1 MRIGSDGGAGSLFD
15 LMSSRA
21 GSGSAAQAQTALQA
35 RAGSDSM
42 SKVPTTVEE
51 GLERVEEAKENAY
64 NSTMR
69 TWDKHTDM
77 VEKSQK
83 LRQIRDR
90 KEAIE
95 RQNEERREEQTEL
108 MAKLAIENANRS
120 RMLEA
125 DALERQVKER
135 ALAA

>member
-1 MRIGSDGGAGSLFD
+1 MRIGSEGGAGSLFD
-15 LMSSRA
+15 MLSSRA
-21 GSGSAAQAQTALQA
+21 GSGTATQAKTTL
-35 RAGSDSM
+35 GSG
-42 SKVPTTVEE
+42 KVPTTVEE
-51 GLERVEEAKENAY
+51 GLERVEEAKDNAY
-64 NSTMR
+64 KSTMR

-95 RQNEERREEQTEL
+95 RQNKERREQQTEL
-108 MAKLAIENANRS
+108 MAKVAIENANRS
-120 RMLEA
+120 KIIEA
-125 DALERQVKER
+125 DALKRQARDR

>member
-1 MRIGSDGGAGSLFD
+1 MRIGSEGGAGSLFD
-15 LMSSRA
+15 LMSSHA
-21 GSGSAAQAQTALQA
+21 GSGAAAQAKTTLG
-35 RAGSDSM
+35 AG
-42 SKVPTTVEE
+42 KVPTTVEE
-51 GLERVEEAKENAY
+51 GLERVEEAKDNAY
-64 NSTMR
+64 KSTMR

-95 RQNEERREEQTEL
+95 RQNKERREQQTEL
-108 MAKLAIENANRS
+108 MAKVAIENANRS
-120 RMLEA
+120 KIIEA
-125 DALERQVKER
+125 DALKRQARDR

>member
-1 MRIGSDGGAGSLFD
+1 MRIGSEGGAGSLFD
-15 LMSSRA
+15 MLSSRA
-21 GSGSAAQAQTALQA
+21 GSGAAAQAKTTL
-35 RAGSDSM
+35 GSG
-42 SKVPTTVEE
+42 KVPTTVEE
-51 GLERVEEAKENAY
+51 GLERVEEAKDNAY
-64 NSTMR
+64 KSTMR

-95 RQNEERREEQTEL
+95 RQNKERREQQTEL
-108 MAKLAIENANRS
+108 MARVAIENANRS
-120 RMLEA
+120 KIIEA
-125 DALERQVKER
+125 DALKRQAKDR

>member
-1 MRIGSDGGAGSLFD
+1 MRIGSEGGAGSLFD
-15 LMSSRA
+15 MLSSRA
-21 GSGSAAQAQTALQA
+21 GSGAAAQAKTTL
-35 RAGSDSM
+35 GSG
-42 SKVPTTVEE
+42 KVPTTVEE

-95 RQNEERREEQTEL
+95 RQNKERREQQTEL
-108 MAKLAIENANRS
+108 MARVAIENANRS
-120 RMLEA
+120 KIIEA
-125 DALERQVKER
+125 DALKRQAKDR

>member
-1 MRIGSDGGAGSLFD
+1 MRIGSEGGAGSLFD
-15 LMSSRA
+15 MLSSRA
-21 GSGSAAQAQTALQA
+21 GSGAAAQARTTL
-35 RAGSDSM
+35 GSG
-42 SKVPTTVEE
+42 KVPTTVEE
-51 GLERVEEAKENAY
+51 GLERVEEAKDNAY
-64 NSTMR
+64 KSTMR

-95 RQNEERREEQTEL
+95 RQNKERREQQTEL
-108 MAKLAIENANRS
+108 MAKVAIENANRS
-120 RMLEA
+120 KIIEA
-125 DALERQVKER
+125 DALKRQARDR

>member
-1 MRIGSDGGAGSLFD
+1 MRIGSEGGAGSLFD
-15 LMSSRA
+15 MLSSRA
-21 GSGSAAQAQTALQA
+21 GSGAAAQAKTTL
-35 RAGSDSM
+35 GSG
-42 SKVPTTVEE
+42 KVPTTVEE

-95 RQNEERREEQTEL
+95 RQNEERRKEQTEL
-108 MAKLAIENANRS
+108 MAKVAIENANRS
-120 RMLEA
+120 KIIEA
-125 DALERQVKER
+125 DALKRQAKDR

>member
-1 MRIGSDGGAGSLFD
+1 MRIGSEGGAGSLFD
-15 LMSSRA
+15 LMSSHA
-21 GSGSAAQAQTALQA
+21 GSEAARAQTTL
-35 RAGSDSM
+35 G
-42 SKVPTTVEE
+42 KVPTTVEE
-51 GLERVEEAKENAY
+51 GLERVEEAKENAH
-64 NSTMR
+64 NTTMR

-83 LRQIRDR
+83 LRQVRDR

-108 MAKLAIENANRS
+108 MAKVAIENANRS
-120 RMLEA
+120 KLLEA
-125 DALERQVKER
+125 DALERQARER

>member
-1 MRIGSDGGAGSLFD
+1 MRIGSEGGAGSLFD
-15 LMSSRA
+15 LMNSHTKSE
-21 GSGSAAQAQTALQA
+21 AARTETTL
-35 RAGSDSM
+35 G
-42 SKVPTTVEE
+42 KVPTTIEE

-95 RQNEERREEQTEL
+95 RQNKERREEQTEL
-108 MAKLAIENANRS
+108 MARVAIENANRS
-120 RMLEA
+120 KILEA
-125 DALERQVKER
+125 DALKRQAKDR

>member
-1 MRIGSDGGAGSLFD
+1 MRIGSEGGAGSLFD
-15 LMSSRA
+15 MVSSHKN
-21 GSGSAAQAQTALQA
+21 SEAARTETTLG
-35 RAGSDSM
+35 RG
-42 SKVPTTVEE
+42 KVPTTVEE

-95 RQNEERREEQTEL
+95 RQNKERREQQTEL
-108 MAKLAIENANRS
+108 MARVAIENANRS
-120 RMLEA
+120 RIIEA
-125 DALERQVKER
+125 DALKRQAKDR

>member
-1 MRIGSDGGAGSLFD
+1 MRIGSEGGAGSLFD
-15 LMSSRA
+15 LMSSHAGIRA
-21 GSGSAAQAQTALQA
+21 AREQTTLGSG
-35 RAGSDSM
+35 
-42 SKVPTTVEE
+42 KVPTTVEE

-64 NSTMR
+64 NTTMR

-95 RQNEERREEQTEL
+95 RQNKERREQQTEL
-108 MAKLAIENANRS
+108 MAKVAIENANRS
-120 RMLEA
+120 KIIEA
-125 DALERQVKER
+125 DALKRQARDR

>member
-1 MRIGSDGGAGSLFD
+1 MRIGSEGGAGSLFD
-15 LMSSRA
+15 MLSSRA
-21 GSGSAAQAQTALQA
+21 GSGAAAQAKTTL
-35 RAGSDSM
+35 GSG
-42 SKVPTTVEE
+42 KVPTTVEE

-95 RQNEERREEQTEL
+95 RQNKERREQQTEL
-108 MAKLAIENANRS
+108 MTRVAIENANRS
-120 RMLEA
+120 KIIEA
-125 DALERQVKER
+125 DALKRQAKDR